1 MAKLIT
7 KFKYIKPGK
16 NVGNYLKYIA
26 TREGVDKI
34 DDSKRYHHVTKKQ
47 EKFIENILQDFPDS
61 AEMLEYEDYKKEM
74 TIGAASEFITRA
86 AEDNA
91 SSVMDRKTYADYIAT
106 RPRVQRFGSHGLF
119 TDDGVEIKLSNI
131 SEELNL
137 YEGNVWTGIISLRRE
152 DAVRLGFDCG
162 ERWRDM
168 MRTQVPILSECLK
181 IPMENLKWFAAF
193 HDESHHPHAHLMV
206 YSTEPG
212 EGYLSKQGLM
222 RLRSS
227 FAKDIF
233 AQELL
238 SVYQKQT
245 EYRDELKSVSKEN
258 ISEIIEKINT
268 GCYDN
273 PKTEDLIVKLADRL
287 NKVKGKKVYG
297 YLHSDIKDMVDAIID
312 EIAKD
317 ERIAALYDLWYEK
330 KKEINRVYS
339 QKEPEHIPLSRN
351 KEFKAIKNI
360 VIKEAISVS
369 QEHNSGDFH
378 DDDRQNEAQNEADEL
393 YSPLSEEPTEYDII
407 VFNEKGR
414 RPTHSWWTD
423 EYKAARTFLY
433 GTKDGTVDLV
443 QAFHLMKKEAAKG
456 NGLAMHD
463 LGKMY
468 LLGLGCIRDEDTAQ
482 EWFRKA
488 LGAFMRRLQ
497 KEKNPGYMQYRIG
510 KMYSLGY
517 GTAQDYA
524 KAAHWYNK
532 SVSNDNP
539 FAAYSLAGLYRR
551 GQGVEQDDKKA
562 FNLYTMAAKDEKSPN
577 AYAMYEL
584 GRMFKD
590 GIGTASDKNASDR
603 WYKRAYRA
611 FLDIEKKMADDKL
624 YYRLGSMLQFG
635 IGTEKDLKKAK
646 AYYEKAAALG
656 NTDAL
661 YGLGT
666 LYLNKEFEERDTK
679 RALEYLSAAAKNEHG
694 YAQYTLGKLF
704 IQGIAVQKS
713 INYGEAWLEKAV
725 KKDISLAQYLLGK
738 ILLEGTDLPQ
748 DTERAVNLLQK
759 AISQGS
765 AVAAYTLGKAYI
777 DGILLSQNLTEG
789 LRLIYFAAEKGLTSA
804 EYIYGKLLYKGEI
817 VPKNIG
823 RSLYFL
829 EKSADEGNPYA
840 AYLAGKIRLEEE
852 GYIDIQ
858 KAIRFLLIA
867 AGKDHSSAELKLGLL
882 YLRGNEVE
890 KDEKQAIAWLKLSAE
905 HGNQFAEQILNSMS
919 RNRNWSAAMG
929 ALRLLVQFSRIIR
942 SRIESGRKDGAHMH
956 IDRKLRRKIEEKK
969 QAHGLRQ
976 S

>member
-47 EKFIENILQDFPDS
+47 EKLIGSILRDFPDS

-74 TIGAASEFITRA
+74 TIGVASEFITRA
-86 AEDNA
+86 VEDNA

-106 RPRVQRFGSHGLF
+106 RPRAQRFGSHGLF

-152 DAVRLGFDCG
+152 DAVRLGFDRG

-168 MRTQVPILSECLK
+168 LRTQVSMLSECLK

-193 HDESHHPHAHLMV
+193 HDESHHPHVHLMV

-233 AQELL
+233 AQELV

-245 EYRDELKSVSKEN
+245 EYRDELKSASKEN
-258 ISEIIEKINT
+258 ISAIIDKINT

-273 PKTEDLIVKLADRL
+273 PKTEELIVRLAFRL
-287 NKVKGKKVYG
+287 DKIKGKKVYG
-297 YLHSDIKDMVDAIID
+297 YLHSDIKDMVDAIVD

-339 QKEPEHIPLSRN
+339 QKEPERIPLSRN

-369 QEHNSGDFH
+369 QEHNVDDFH
-378 DDDRQNEAQNEADEL
+378 DDDRQNEADEL
-393 YSPLSEEPTEYDII
+393 YYQYSPLSEEPVESDSI
-407 VFNEKGR
+407 VFNEKGG
-414 RPTHSWWTD
+414 RPTYSWWSD
-423 EYKAARTFLY
+423 EYRTARIFLY
-433 GTKDGTVDLV
+433 GTKDKTADLV

-463 LGKMY
+463 LGTMY
-468 LLGLGCIRDEDTAQ
+468 LIGLGCVRNEETAQ

-517 GTAQDYA
+517 GTAQDYV
-524 KAAHWYNK
+524 KAAHWYK
-532 SVSNDNP
+532 ESVLNDNP

-562 FNLYTMAAKDEKSPN
+562 FALFTKAAEDEKSPN

-584 GRMFKD
+584 GRMFND
-590 GIGTASDKNASDR
+590 GIGTGVDKNASAL

-611 FLDIEKKMADDKL
+611 FLDIEKRMADDKL
-624 YYRLGSMLQFG
+624 CYRLGSMLQFE
-635 IGTEKDLKKAK
+635 IGAEKDLKKAK
-646 AYYEKAAALG
+646 AYYEKAAALE

-666 LYLNKEFEERDTK
+666 LYLNKEFEEMDIK
-679 RALEYLSAAAKNEHG
+679 RGFEYLSKAAANGHG
-694 YAQYTLGKLF
+694 YAQYALGKLLVRGADVPKN
-704 IQGIAVQKS
+704 IG
-713 INYGEAWLEKAV
+713 YGTVWLEEAV
-725 KKDISLAQYLLGK
+725 KKDISPAQYLLGK
-738 ILLEGTDLPQ
+738 MLLEGTDLPQ

-759 AISQGS
+759 SISQGS
-765 AVAAYTLGKAYI
+765 AAAAYTLGKAYI
-777 DGILLSQNLTEG
+777 DGALLSQNLTEG
-789 LRLIYFAAEKGLTSA
+789 LRLICFAAEKELSSA
-804 EYIYGKLLYKGEI
+804 EYLYGKLLYKGEA
-817 VPKNIG
+817 VSKNIEK
-823 RSLYFL
+823 SLYFL
-829 EKSADEGNPYA
+829 EKSAREGNPYA

-852 GYIDIQ
+852 GYTDIQ
-858 KAIRFLLIA
+858 KAIGLLLIA
-867 AGKDHSSAELKLGLL
+867 AGKEHSYAELKLGLL
-882 YLRGNEVE
+882 YLRGKEVE
-890 KDEKQAIAWLKLSAE
+890 KDEKQAVAWLKLSAG
-905 HGNQFAEQILNSMS
+905 HGNQFAEQILNSIG
-919 RNRNWSAAMG
+919 RNSNWSAAIG
-929 ALRLLVQFSRIIR
+929 ALRLLVQFSRMIQ
-942 SRIESGRKDGAHMH
+942 SRIESGRKDGAPMH

>member
-47 EKFIENILQDFPDS
+47 EKIIENILQDFPDS

-86 AEDNA
+86 VEDNA

-168 MRTQVPILSECLK
+168 LRTQVPMLSECLK

-206 YSTEPG
+206 YSSEAS

-227 FAKDIF
+227 LAKDIF

-245 EYRDELKSVSKEN
+245 EYRDELKSASKEN
-258 ISEIIEKINT
+258 ISAIIEKINT

-273 PKTEDLIVKLADRL
+273 PKTEDLIVKLAARL
-287 NKVKGKKVYG
+287 DKVKGKKVYG

-339 QKEPEHIPLSRN
+339 QKEPEYIPLSRN

-369 QEHNSGDFH
+369 QEHNIDDFH
-378 DDDRQNEAQNEADEL
+378 DDDGQNEADEL
-393 YSPLSEEPTEYDII
+393 YQYGPLSEEPTESDSI

-433 GTKDGTVDLV
+433 GTKDGKADLV

-468 LLGLGCIRDEDTAQ
+468 LLGLGCIRDEDIAQ

-532 SVSNDNP
+532 SVSNDNL

-562 FNLYTMAAKDEKSPN
+562 FDLYTMAAKDKKSPN

-590 GIGTASDKNASDR
+590 GIGKIREGRVPLHLYILEMQAGGAHHEIFALR
-603 WYKRAYRA
+603 RAMFHPHPVRGPAEFRRDDVAAGERRVRA
-611 FLDIEKKMADDKL
+611 FTQRFNAVQLRMFDGNAVRVPERRAAE
-624 YYRLGSMLQFG
+624 RRELGIPHREAVVVPKRIPQV
-635 IGTEKDLKKAK
+635 EV
-646 AYYEKAAALG
+646 AALHRHV
-656 NTDAL
+656 AAFL
-661 YGLGT
+661 Q
-666 LYLNKEFEERDTK
+666 
-679 RALEYLSAAAKNEHG
+679 RA
-694 YAQYTLGKLF
+694 F
-704 IQGIAVQKS
+704 AV
-713 INYGEAWLEKAV
+713 GRAV
-725 KKDISLAQYLLGK
+725 
-738 ILLEGTDLPQ
+738 
-748 DTERAVNLLQK
+748 ERAVLH
-759 AISQGS
+759 GDP
-765 AVAAYTLGKAYI
+765 VAAVERAFFI
-777 DGILLSQNLTEG
+777 
-789 LRLIYFAAEKGLTSA
+789 KGFVLNRHT
-804 EYIYGKLLYKGEI
+804 
-817 VPKNIG
+817 G
-823 RSLYFL
+823 RS
-829 EKSADEGNPYA
+829 SCCGVA
-840 AYLAGKIRLEEE
+840 AR
-852 GYIDIQ
+852 
-858 KAIRFLLIA
+858 A
-867 AGKDHSSAELKLGLL
+867 ARAP
-882 YLRGNEVE
+882 
-890 KDEKQAIAWLKLSAE
+890 LS
-905 HGNQFAEQILNSMS
+905 F
-919 RNRNWSAAMG
+919 
-929 ALRLLVQFSRIIR
+929 
-942 SRIESGRKDGAHMH
+942 
-956 IDRKLRRKIEEKK
+956 
-969 QAHGLRQ
+969 
-976 S
+976 